1 MITAKDVR
9 RKKFEKVKFGYSPEE
24 VDAFLS
30 QLANDLQLLEQ
41 ESADSSE
48 KIQLLA
54 DKVREYKDTEED
66 LRNALIGAQK
76 QAREVIDAAKAKAE
90 QIEAEAREN
99 VGTVQQKALADQEA
113 QLAEISAKLAQE
125 NDALVDAQKQVA
137 AFKQSLFDLYREHLA
152 QISKL
157 PENTDGVQ
165 RKPAEPEQK
174 AEEKAEE
181 KPAESEPVKAEEA
194 PAPAEETPKAE
205 EPVKEELAKAE
216 EPAPAE
222 EKPAEVK
229 QEAEA
234 VTADPFAADNSR
246 KQSFGSRRDG
256 KRRR

>member
-76 QAREVIDAAKAKAE
+76 QAREVIDAAKEKAA

-99 VGTVQQKALADQEA
+99 VGTVQQQALADQEA
-113 QLAEISAKLAQE
+113 QLAQISARLAQE
-125 NDALVDAQKQVA
+125 NASLVEAQKQVA
-137 AFKQSLFDLYREHLA
+137 AFKQSLFDMYREHLA
-152 QISKL
+152 QISRL

-165 RKPAEPEQK
+165 LKPAEPV
-174 AEEKAEE
+174 
-181 KPAESEPVKAEEA
+181 KPAEEPAKTEESAPAAEPEKAEEA
-194 PAPAEETPKAE
+194 PAEA
-205 EPVKEELAKAE
+205 PVSTE
-216 EPAPAE
+216 EPAQEAAPAAEQPAE
-222 EKPAEVK
+222 EKQDAET
-229 QEAEA
+229 
-234 VTADPFAADNSR
+234 VTADPFAADSSK